1 MKFSNNQ
8 KQNAIEYLN
17 KLLSANVNFE
27 IKKLSDKRTLSQNRY
42 FHLLLKFFSI
52 EFGYEFEYTKQIIFK
67 REVNKDLFYSEII
80 NKNNGDIQVFYK
92 SSSSLDTK
100 QMTIAIDRFKNYSA
114 KYGLVLPESEDYNFI
129 NYIENNIERYA
140 EFL

>member
-1 MKFSNNQ
+1 MKFSPSQ
-8 KQNAIEYLN
+8 KQNAKEYLN
-17 KLLSANVNFE
+17 KLLAANINIE

-52 EFGYEFEYTKQIIFK
+52 EFGYEFEYTKQVIFK
-67 REVNKDLFYSEII
+67 IEVNKDLFYTEIV
-80 NKNNGDIQVFYK
+80 NKSNGEIQVFYK

-114 KYGLVLPESEDYNFI
+114 KNGLVLPESEDYNFI
-129 NYIENNIERYA
+129 NYIENNVDKFA
-140 EFL
+140 EYL